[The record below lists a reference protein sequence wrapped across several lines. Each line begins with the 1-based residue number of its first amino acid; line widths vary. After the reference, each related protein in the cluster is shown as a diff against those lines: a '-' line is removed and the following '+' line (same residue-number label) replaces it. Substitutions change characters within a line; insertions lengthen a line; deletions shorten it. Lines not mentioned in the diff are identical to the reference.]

1 MEEKNPNRSVIRK
14 IIIEF
19 KLSIESIDPQ
29 IGFLKKKSYVVVCHL
44 QEEYL
49 IEWHSKIESK
59 GMEEMYSSIT
69 NESSYCN
76 NIR

>member
-49 IEWHSKIESK
+49 IE
-59 GMEEMYSSIT
+59 
-69 NESSYCN
+69 
-76 NIR
+76 